1 MARYPKHLYLFF
13 LFLLLWLP
21 LAQMKF
27 PMVPTPL
34 LMGIRQSDL
43 EPLPS
48 VNLSSIFSGSF
59 QTKFERWF
67 SQNFGF
73 RNHLIKTYN
82 QILYSLFKES
92 PTSGVGE
99 GLILGEEKQIYG
111 IDDIR
116 SFIQLS
122 QPFARDKMQAIGSAL
137 AELQGLLRKKGIT
150 FIVLLT
156 PNKATLYPEYLP
168 HSLRHISKYGENEN
182 YEIYRATLAKYK
194 INTVDGVQILKS
206 IKEESVYPLFP
217 RGGFHW
223 NDLGAFYVL
232 RELMAKIE
240 ELTNQRLVHLTL
252 NGIHVDHNGH
262 GSDMDAGNT
271 LNLWFPPVDF
281 PCPRILLTRVEAPN
295 TFKPRILFEGGSYNW
310 ILLGLLQKFRIPS
323 ELSALFYYTSY
334 INYQEPKPDNRL
346 IERIDW
352 DVDIFGREVIVFEI
366 NPIRYTDKVG
376 ELGQGFIQDT
386 LAKLKNLGQKTKF

>member
-1 MARYPKHLYLFF
+1 MARCLKYIYLLF
-13 LFLLLWLP
+13 LFLLLYLP
-21 LAQMKF
+21 LVQMKF
-27 PMVPTPL
+27 SMVSTPP

-43 EPLPS
+43 ESWPS

-73 RNHLIKTYN
+73 RNHLIKTHN
-82 QILYSLFKES
+82 QILYSLLKES
-92 PTSGVGE
+92 PTSGAGE

-116 SFIQLS
+116 SYIQLS
-122 QPFARDKMQAIGSAL
+122 QPFAWDKMDAIGSAL
-137 AELQGLLRKKGIT
+137 AELQGLLRNRGIT

-156 PNKATLYPEYLP
+156 PNKASLYPEYMP
-168 HSLRHISKYGENEN
+168 RSLRHISKYGENEN
-182 YEIYRATLAKYK
+182 YNIYRDTLIKYK

-206 IKEESVYPLFP
+206 IKEDSVYPLFP

-232 RELMAKIE
+232 QKLMAKIE
-240 ELTNQRLVHLTL
+240 ELTTQRLVHLTL
-252 NGIHVDHNGH
+252 NGIHVDHNAH
-262 GSDMDAGNT
+262 GSDMDAGHT

-281 PCPRILLTRVEAPN
+281 LCPRILLTRVEAPN
-295 TFKPRILFEGGSYNW
+295 SFKPRILFEGGSYNW
-310 ILLGLLQKFRIPS
+310 ILLGLLQKFKIPS
-323 ELSALFYYTSY
+323 ELSGLFYYTSY

-352 DVDIFGREVIVFEI
+352 ESEIFSRDVIIFEI

-386 LAKLKNLGQKTKF
+386 LVKLKNLGQKTKF